1 MWVGGF
7 GGRGRQWRK
16 EIVSVRE
23 RESHAGTQDATDL
36 ELCLAASPTLAQQ
49 QWQWTGMYVCP
60 ACPPAQLGHIMSGGG
75 KRRGRGE
82 GGGGSWPHPLSGTST
97 HKHW

>member
-1 MWVGGF
+1 M
-7 GGRGRQWRK
+7 
-16 EIVSVRE
+16 RE

-60 ACPPAQLGHIMSGGG
+60 ACPPAQLGHILSRGG
-75 KRRGRGE
+75 KRRGRGREE
-82 GGGGSWPHPLSGTST
+82 GEAGHTHSVVRPPTNTGSYTTSQQ
-97 HKHW
+97 